1 MHAKPMDK
9 PEIEYPCDWDYRLIG
24 RSEEVLRA
32 AASDIAPANHKI
44 AQGQQ
49 SKQGSYISLSLTV
62 YVAHEEQRLQIFDAL
77 KAHVDV
83 LFVL

>member
-1 MHAKPMDK
+1 MDK

-24 RSEEVLRA
+24 RSEEVLLA
-32 AASDIAPANHKI
+32 AIACIAPADHKV

-62 YVAHEEQRLQIFDAL
+62 KVANEKQRLQIFGAL
-77 KAHVDV
+77 KAHVDI